1 VLSGRSLAVVVIAAV
16 LSVALAAPAAAHH
29 GHDSM
34 RPTTNYFEE
43 CATDNFCTT
52 DNSTLT
58 YFSQG
63 SLAPYSRTQI
73 RSVLE
78 NQFAPT
84 DLSVSRQDTP
94 SYEGSAETDIVYRI
108 GWLPPG
114 VGAAAQC
121 DDPIGL
127 WKCDQHY
134 VTFGNDFWAQH
145 VTCHE
150 SGHAV
155 GLTHPQDASPALPG
169 SHASFACM
177 KTVDN
182 YNANGLGAHNVS
194 QINGEY

>member
-1 VLSGRSLAVVVIAAV
+1 MLRLATGLLVAAF
-16 LSVALAAPAAAHH
+16 LYATPAVAHH

-43 CATDNFCTT
+43 CAFDNYCTT
-52 DNSTLT
+52 DNATLT

-73 RSVLE
+73 RVVLE
-78 NQFAPT
+78 NQFDPT
-84 DLSVSRQDTP
+84 DFTVTRQDPPRYDGT
-94 SYEGSAETDIVYRI
+94 AETDIVYRLLP
-108 GWLPPG
+108 LPPG
-114 VGAAAQC
+114 VAGVTQC

-134 VTFGNDFWAQH
+134 VTFHNDFWAQH
-145 VTCHE
+145 ITCHE

-155 GLTHPQDASPALPG
+155 GLTHPQDASPDLPG

-177 KTVDN
+177 KTIDN
-182 YNANGLGAHNVS
+182 YNVNGLGAHNVS

>member
-1 VLSGRSLAVVVIAAV
+1 MVLR
-16 LSVALAAPAAAHH
+16 VALLVVSAATVCATPATAHH

-58 YFSQG
+58 FFSQG
-63 SLAPYSRTQI
+63 SLSPYSRTQI

-78 NQFAPT
+78 NQFDPT
-84 DLSVSRQDTP
+84 DLTVTRQDP
-94 SYEGSAETDIVYRI
+94 PRYEGSAETDIVYRI
-108 GWLPPG
+108 GSLPPG
-114 VGAAAQC
+114 IGGAAEC
-121 DDPIGL
+121 NDPIGL

-134 VTFGNDFWAQH
+134 VTFANDFWAQH
-145 VTCHE
+145 ITCHE

-155 GLTHPQDASPALPG
+155 GLTHPQDASPALPS

-194 QINGEY
+194 QIDGEY